1 LVNSIKYFSNSNTNI
16 KHILNNIIGIT
27 KKKRSTLVWGS
38 REVVVAP
45 EIAVSNVRLDNVT
58 GFLG

>member
-1 LVNSIKYFSNSNTNI
+1 
-16 KHILNNIIGIT
+16 
-27 KKKRSTLVWGS
+27 VWGT